1 MNPLPDEP
9 ENTFSPPLCSRF
21 HLDRVSIILHVIVLT
36 HRDVATWAGLQG
48 VTAISR
54 AEVRAVAL
62 GQTEVAA
69 SATVAVAD

>member
-36 HRDVATWAGLQG
+36 HGDVAAWAGLQG
-48 VTAISR
+48 VAAIS
-54 AEVRAVAL
+54 
-62 GQTEVAA
+62 
-69 SATVAVAD
+69 